1 LILNEYY
8 KSFREE
14 NDFTQAIL
22 NNVTMN
28 VNVEKNDINP
38 VDFILSENVTLGDMS
53 FTIEADISNHNDS
66 RVFWN
71 EYVPANTSLVV
82 RVSKDEIEWFT
93 VENNTKLPFDST
105 TIFVQVIFNGTVDFT
120 PILYDFNI
128 SMWEEII
135 VPAIE
140 LVTIPKNITLDLI
153 KLYDLKGELNAF
165 LENAQNPLTEEL
177 LSAQETLTFSMP
189 FTDAKAKLIKYD
201 CEVTFK
207 GKRYVVTDIQDGIAE
222 DGSFIFDVSCELVYV
237 DLLNKTINEEL
248 FLDRLTI
255 AEGMEILLAETE
267 WSIGQIDESGFIKFS
282 MKEIKKTKLWFINQW
297 AKITQREV
305 QWDSINR
312 TVSLVEKK
320 ENVITTSFRYR
331 KNLKSIKR
339 KVTPPVATVIYGYGK
354 NGVDFSGIN
363 GGKAYIEDYSWYV
376 EQGVPVEM
384 AREKY
389 KKEYIWQDERY
400 LYMYDL
406 KIATEEIAK
415 MLSRPTISY
424 ECKVIDLSVL
434 TGKKEDSF
442 AIGEEVL
449 VENEDLAISAITRV
463 VRIKRYHNE
472 PWKNEVEL
480 GFLQKG
486 LENESTEISISDDV
500 QSSSASSIFGS
511 NELASVAIDSV
522 PSIALSLN
530 FSNFSTSYA
539 QIGFSVIGQAT
550 KDGMLSIKFS
560 IGGKHI
566 WNEIKQRV
574 FAGFNSIGMP
584 FLLQELPSGSD
595 IFKVEMSMDNGIF
608 NIQQNG
614 IQIFIHA
621 QNLLG
626 GGGGSSAPSASVIQY
641 IGHSEYEYDQLL
653 DYNFY
658 ESLKYAKQIPIKR
671 FEGDTITKEMSGLVN
686 DGIIT
691 GEVSITLTQK

>member
-1 LILNEYY
+1 
-8 KSFREE
+8 
-14 NDFTQAIL
+14 
-22 NNVTMN
+22 MN
-28 VNVEKNDINP
+28 VNVEKNDIYP
-38 VDFILSENVTLGDMS
+38 VDFVLSDNQVSGSLK
-53 FTIEADISNHNDS
+53 FVIEADISSYNDS
-66 RVFWN
+66 RIFWD
-71 EYVPANTSLVV
+71 EYVTANTSLIVE
-82 RVSKDEIEWFT
+82 VSKDEVEWIAI
-93 VENNTKLPFDST
+93 ENNTSLPFDAT
-105 TIFVQVIFNGTVDFT
+105 TIFVSIGFNGTDLLT
-120 PILYDFNI
+120 PILHDFNI
-128 SMWEEII
+128 SMWEEIV
-135 VPAIE
+135 VPEIE
-140 LVTIPKNITLDLI
+140 LVTVPKNITQDLI
-153 KLYDLKGELNAF
+153 KLYDLKGDLNAF

-177 LSAQETLTFSMP
+177 LLAQEVLTFSMP
-189 FTDAKAKLIKYD
+189 FTDAKSKLIKYD

-207 GKRYVVTDIQDGIAE
+207 GKRYVVTDIEDGIAE
-222 DGSFIFDVSCELVYV
+222 DGSYIFDVSCELVYV
-237 DLLNKTINEEL
+237 DLLNKTINEEM

-255 AEGMEILLAETE
+255 REGLEMLLQDTAWGVGQVDEDSTE
-267 WSIGQIDESGFIKFS
+267 KYS

-297 AKITQREV
+297 AKITQREI
-305 QWDSINR
+305 QWDSLNR
-312 TVSLVEKK
+312 LVNYIEKK
-320 ENVITTSFRYR
+320 ETIVTTSFRYR

-339 KVTPPVATVIYGYGK
+339 KVTPPVATRIYGYGK
-354 NGVDFSGIN
+354 NGIDFSGLN

-376 EQGVPVEM
+376 AQGVPIEL

-400 LYMYDL
+400 LYMYNL
-406 KIATEEIAK
+406 KLATEEIAK
-415 MLSRPTISY
+415 ILSKPTVSY

-442 AIGEEVL
+442 AIGDEVL
-449 VENEDLAISAITRV
+449 VENEDLLINAITRV

-486 LENESTEISISDDV
+486 LENQSSEISISDDV

-511 NELASVAIDSV
+511 NELASVAINSV

-550 KDGMLSIKFS
+550 HDGTLSIKFS

-574 FAGFNSIGMP
+574 FAGFNSIGIP
-584 FLLQELPSGSD
+584 FLLQELPEGSD
-595 IFKVEMSMDNGIF
+595 LFKVEMAIDNGVF
-608 NIQQNG
+608 NIQQNKA
-614 IQIFIHA
+614 QIFIHA

-641 IGHSEYEYDQLL
+641 LKRTDYEYDQLL

-658 ESLKYAKQIPIKR
+658 ESFIYAKQIPIPY
-671 FEGDTITKEMSGLVN
+671 FDGDTIGKDKQGV
-686 DGIIT
+686 IIDVIISEAV
-691 GEVSITLTQK
+691 GITLTYKTY